1 MNSPPNERDALERL
15 YRLHRSIP
23 FPPSHSDLDIQEVHD
38 HLIVYDAE
46 VAGLVS
52 RVLEGDNEAKEMLK
66 GFPWLRERIVELRER
81 ERGARELL
89 DRYLDK
95 YDRLARMVELARRT
109 APP

>member
-1 MNSPPNERDALERL
+1 MNDPRGERDALERL
-15 YRLHRSIP
+15 YRIHRKTP
-23 FPPSHSDLDIQEVHD
+23 FPPSHSDMDIQEVHD

-52 RVLEGDNEAKEMLK
+52 RVLEGDKKASEMLK
-66 GFPWLRERIVELRER
+66 EFPWLRQRIVELRDRLE
-81 ERGARELL
+81 GAKELL

-95 YDRLARMVELARRT
+95 YDRLAKMVDLARKT